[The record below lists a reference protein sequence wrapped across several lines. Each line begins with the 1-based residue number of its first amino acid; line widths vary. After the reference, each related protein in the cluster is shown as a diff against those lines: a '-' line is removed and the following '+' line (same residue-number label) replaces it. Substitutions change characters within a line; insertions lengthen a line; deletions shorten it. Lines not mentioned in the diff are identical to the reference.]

1 LSLPSGPLAS
11 AAGFVLAGGQS
22 SRMGTDKALLSF
34 AGQPLI
40 ARALEILQGAE
51 LSPSIA
57 GAQAQLA
64 GFAPVIQDPELV
76 FQDPETVRGLG
87 PLAGI
92 CAALDSTAA
101 EYAVFLPV
109 DLPLLPSSLVSCLL
123 SHARITGAIVTV
135 PSVNGFAQTFP
146 VVIHRA
152 ALPELRSRLRSLERG
167 CYAAFKAAAGISS
180 QPFSI
185 LSVELLVQA
194 RQIDHPTGLP
204 PALWFANV
212 NSPADLARAES
223 FLSRHLRVI

>member
-1 LSLPSGPLAS
+1 LSLPCGPAAS
-11 AAGFVLAGGQS
+11 AAGFVLAGGHS

-40 ARALEILQGAE
+40 VRALGILQGAA

-57 GAQAQLA
+57 GAHAQLA
-64 GFAPVIQDPELV
+64 GFAPVIQDPEPV
-76 FQDPETVRGLG
+76 FEDPETARGLG

-92 CAALDSTAA
+92 CAALGSTSA

-109 DLPLLPSSLVSCLL
+109 DLPLLPSSLVSWLL

-135 PSVNGFAQTFP
+135 PSINGFAQTFP
-146 VVIHRA
+146 AVVHRA
-152 ALPELRSRLRSLERG
+152 ALPELTSRLRSGERG
-167 CYAAFKAAAGISS
+167 CYAAFKAAAGISTK
-180 QPFSI
+180 PFSI

-204 PALWFANV
+204 PALWFADV

-223 FLSRHLRVI
+223 FLARHLRVI